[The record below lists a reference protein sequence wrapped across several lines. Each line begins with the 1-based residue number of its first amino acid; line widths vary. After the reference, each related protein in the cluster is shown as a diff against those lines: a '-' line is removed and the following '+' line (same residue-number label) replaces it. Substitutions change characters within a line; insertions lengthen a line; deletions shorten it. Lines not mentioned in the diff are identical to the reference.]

1 MMEFD
6 RRAFLGAG
14 GTLAAAVFLSACAQQ
29 SPGTGTAAAAAG
41 ADLRWWDHYSALQK
55 YHASWAAEE
64 SKRLGVKITHTY
76 NDATKSAQAL
86 QLANQSKQLPD
97 IYSNTLGLPISALV
111 KEKWVSEIMIPK
123 ESLDRLP
130 KGSFTEGVT
139 NLEGKLYGLPLFS
152 FRQYSTAT
160 WFNKDIIAKAGIDGD
175 NPPATYDE
183 FLEACKKVKGLNG
196 GFAAMTLALGDP
208 NRMRDQMDDMAQA
221 GGFPGYQ
228 GLRFATGEYGYH
240 DDAYV
245 NAIEFWKELNDS
257 GYILPGSSN
266 FTVANARTRWAS
278 GAAAFFPDGPWCAGG
293 VRNVAEGFVPLL
305 NNGPLLKAEQN
316 SKVTVYRGAP
326 APQFFVAGNSKNPEA
341 AGKLLESFTTAEYQ
355 KGLAAGMDQPPIDL
369 DVVDSADVIESY
381 KKVVS
386 YFKSTVYRAPQ
397 AVVRNP
403 QIAVAQS
410 LAKPISPLLGDII
423 QGYLGGDITDLK
435 GALKK
440 LSDSFSADREQAIK
454 GAVAKGAQ
462 VSADDYAFPDWK
474 PGMDYV
480 YQ

>member
-1 MMEFD
+1 MMELD

-14 GTLAAAVFLSACAQQ
+14 GTLAAAVFLSAC
-29 SPGTGTAAAAAG
+29 SPQGSGTAG
-41 ADLRWWDHYSALQK
+41 GTTDLRWWDHYSALQK
-55 YHASWAAEE
+55 FHAGWAAEE
-64 SKRLGVKITHTY
+64 STRLGAKITHTY

-97 IYSNTLGLPISALV
+97 IYSNTLGLPLSALV
-111 KEKWVSEIMIPK
+111 KEKWVAEITMPK
-123 ESLDRLP
+123 ESAERLP

-139 NLEGKLYGLPLFS
+139 NLDGKLYGLPLFS

-160 WFNKDIIAKAGIDGD
+160 WFNKDIIAKAGIDRD

-183 FLEACKKVKGLNG
+183 FRAACKKVKDLDG

-208 NRMRDQMDDMAQA
+208 GRMRDQMDDMAQA

-228 GLRFATGEYGYH
+228 GLKFATGEYAYD

-245 NAIEFWKELNDS
+245 NGIEFWKELNDS
-257 GYILPGSSN
+257 GYILPGSSS

-293 VRNVAEGFVPLL
+293 VRTVAEGFLPLL
-305 NNGPLLKAEQN
+305 NNGPLLKTEQN
-316 SKVTVYRGAP
+316 SEVTVYRGAP
-326 APQFFVAGNSKNPEA
+326 GSQFFVAGNSKNPDA
-341 AGKLLESFTTAEYQ
+341 ASKLLESFTTPEYQ

-369 DVVDSADVIESY
+369 DVVDSADVIEPY

-386 YFKSTVYRAPQ
+386 YFKKSVYQAPQ

-403 QIAVAQS
+403 EIAVAQS
-410 LAKPISPLLGDII
+410 LSKPVSPLLGDIV

-440 LSDSFSADREQAIK
+440 LSDNFSADREQAMK
-454 GAVAKGAQ
+454 AAVAQGAT
-462 VSADDYAFPDWK
+462 VSLDDYAFPDWK
-474 PGMDYV
+474 PGTDYV
-480 YQ
+480 YT